1 MNALT
6 METVERENAAGEI
19 VEVEIVPAYAIIDKV
34 FGAGAWP
41 TWEAQARVVK
51 SFCAAYDAH
60 YYAEPRERFFIGAA
74 AREAMEAGKKIAVV
88 DDLS

>member
-6 METVERENAAGEI
+6 TETVERQNAAGEI
-19 VEVEIVPAYAIIDKV
+19 AAVEIIPAYAIINKV
-34 FGAGAWP
+34 FGRGAWP
-41 TWEAQARVVK
+41 TWEAQCRVVK

-60 YYAEPRERFFIGAA
+60 YYAEPRENFFIGSA